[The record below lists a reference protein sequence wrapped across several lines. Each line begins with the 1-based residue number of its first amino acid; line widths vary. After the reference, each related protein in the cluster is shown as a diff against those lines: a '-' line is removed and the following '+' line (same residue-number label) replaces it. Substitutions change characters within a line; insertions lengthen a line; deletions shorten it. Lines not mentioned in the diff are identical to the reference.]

1 MKITLIA
8 GARPNFMKIAAL
20 IHAIQAAQKQGKN
33 VQFRLVHTGQHYDK
47 NMSDTFFEELGIPA
61 PDVNLG
67 CGGGTQAEQTAAIM
81 VAFEKEL
88 LAHPTDVVL
97 VVGDVTS
104 TMACSIVAKKLNTKV
119 CHVEAGIRSW
129 DLTMPEEI
137 NRMVT
142 DSLADYM
149 FTTSEVANRN
159 LHRMGAYP
167 QPLPE
172 GMGERPT
179 PNPSLKGGEYRR
191 GDCFARVF
199 GAHTADRSQ
208 YDLMKENASTNRK
221 NPTEAEAIMWSL
233 LRRNNLGLHF
243 RRQHIILDY
252 IVDFACI
259 EKGLII
265 ELDGGYHN
273 NPEQQQLDLQR
284 TAHLQQLGYTELRF
298 ANEELLCEPESVIEK
313 IESIAFSLPSLQG
326 RDGERPC
333 QRYWFVGNVMID
345 TLLANRAR
353 FRKPEVWDRLGL
365 KEKQYIVMTMHRPAN
380 VDEENHLRAMME
392 QIIDNVHGLPV
403 IFPIHPRTAK
413 IFYNLWKPT
422 SDSSLKGREV
432 CEDSEDILAKRFPNL
447 HIVEPLGY
455 LEFNYLVERAKAV
468 VTDSGGITEET
479 TVMGVPC
486 ITLRDNTERP
496 ETCTVGTNELIGT
509 KPEAIKPALD
519 KLFAGEWKKGAI
531 PELWDGHAAERIIA
545 ILAEL

>member
-1 MKITLIA
+1 MKVAPII
-8 GARPNFMKIAAL
+8 K
-20 IHAIQAAQKQGKN
+20 AIKAFNELKN
-33 VQFRLVHTGQHYDK
+33 ERVNELKSEGISYRLVHTGQHYDK

-67 CGGGTQAEQTAAIM
+67 CGGGSQAEQTAAIM
-81 VAFEKEL
+81 IAFEKEL
-88 LAHPTDVVL
+88 MTHPADIVM

-159 LHRMGAYP
+159 LIRQGAELVTGYGL
-167 QPLPE
+167 QVTGERILPE
-172 GMGERPT
+172 DKYANQRIQQ
-179 PNPSLKGGEYRR
+179 
-191 GDCFARVF
+191 RVW
-199 GAHTADRSQ
+199 H
-208 YDLMKENASTNRK
+208 
-221 NPTEAEAIMWSL
+221 
-233 LRRNNLGLHF
+233 
-243 RRQHIILDY
+243 
-252 IVDFACI
+252 
-259 EKGLII
+259 
-265 ELDGGYHN
+265 
-273 NPEQQQLDLQR
+273 
-284 TAHLQQLGYTELRF
+284 
-298 ANEELLCEPESVIEK
+298 
-313 IESIAFSLPSLQG
+313 
-326 RDGERPC
+326 
-333 QRYWFVGNVMID
+333 VGNVMID

-353 FRKPEVWDRLGL
+353 FRKPEVWDELGL
-365 KEKQYIVMTMHRPAN
+365 KEKEFVVMTMHRPAN

-413 IFYNLWKPT
+413 I
-422 SDSSLKGREV
+422 LKELM
-432 CEDSEDILAKRFPNL
+432 SEGMNELTIEEKWPNL
-447 HIVEPLGY
+447 HIVEPMGY

-509 KPEAIKPALD
+509 NPAAIKPALD

-531 PELWDGHAAERIIA
+531 PELWDGHAAERIISV
-545 ILAEL
+545 LADL